1 MSKKSNPLWWI
12 GTGFAFLI
20 AFFTKPK
27 QAQATAQSLPP
38 GPPSLPPVPVSIPTP
53 PVIIPEPLGEPQGA
67 KTASLAAA
75 EEAHWLGYHETS
87 PEIQSRLIDYW
98 RMALRGQHP
107 ESRWGKSWQVS
118 QPWSAAFVSWVAN
131 QAYPG
136 SLRPSAS
143 HWVYTRSA
151 LSREPGR
158 YLAMPP
164 QDPRAV
170 LRSGDIV
177 VSNRAGKNRSFADLN
192 RLSFSPSHGDIITSV
207 DRQAQIATGIGGNL
221 RNSVKTRSIDLDPE
235 GRAVSTSSGNSI
247 IAVLRYQP
255 KDGIV

>member
-1 MSKKSNPLWWI
+1 MTKKGNPLWWI

-27 QAQATAQSLPP
+27 QAQAAVQSFPP
-38 GPPSLPPVPVSIPTP
+38 GPPSLPPASVPMPIPSVP
-53 PVIIPEPLGEPQGA
+53 IPEPLEGRGSA
-67 KTASLAAA
+67 KVAALAEA
-75 EEAHWLGYHETS
+75 EANHWLGYHEMS
-87 PEIQSRLIDYW
+87 PQIQSRLVDYW

-107 ESRWGKSWQVS
+107 ESRWGKAWQAS

-151 LSREPGR
+151 LSGEPGK
-158 YLAMPP
+158 YLAMAAK
-164 QDPRAV
+164 DPRAV
-170 LRSGDIV
+170 LRRGDIV
-177 VSNRAGKNRSFADLN
+177 VSNRAGKNRDFADLN

-221 RNSVKTRSIDLDPE
+221 RNSVRERSIDLDME
-235 GRAVSTSSGNSI
+235 GRPISTSSGNSI

-255 KDGIV
+255 KQGIV